1 MLIKLDC
8 WWQSQTC
15 GAAQLDGTINYSV
28 SDVLTPL
35 LGMVWSKIA
44 QVFSFGSQWG
54 DNTIRVIEGNDA
66 SAMLR
71 RVEGILEDS
80 MRVLSSHER
89 VLSQGEFDTFSIK
102 YRNLTFKV
110 VEVKQE
116 VHNEQTRGIFSASP
130 AGRQPFRLDQQ
141 VALLYRQ
148 ARIYQRDVLTAS
160 RRAQAMEEAAFNEMH
175 RVDTQPGSSEI
186 TEARLITHRISGI
199 VSPDS
204 LASSTTGSETST
216 LVDRQPYLAIA
227 HVRPGRSGPTDST
240 EAADSDTYREI
251 LILESEEKTIVM
263 INPNRRHLNK
273 DLDPLDESSIQE
285 MSRAG
290 EALLRVTDPHNLQGY
305 EVIGAQ
311 QETSWVD
318 SFVNT
323 LSRLGVGIGADMM

>member
-1 MLIKLDC
+1 
-8 WWQSQTC
+8 
-15 GAAQLDGTINYSV
+15 
-28 SDVLTPL
+28 
-35 LGMVWSKIA
+35 MVWSKIA

-54 DNTIRVIEGNDA
+54 DNTIRVVEGNDA
-66 SAMLR
+66 SAMLK

-102 YRNLTFKV
+102 YRNLTLKV

-116 VHNEQTRGIFSASP
+116 VHGEQTRGIFSASP

-160 RRAQAMEEAAFNEMH
+160 RRAQAMEEAVFNEIH
-175 RVDTQPGSSEI
+175 GVDTQ
-186 TEARLITHRISGI
+186 
-199 VSPDS
+199 PDS

-227 HVRPGRSGPTDST
+227 HVRPGRSGSTDST
-240 EAADSDTYREI
+240 ESADSDTYREI

-263 INPNRRHLNK
+263 ISGYLIGYPNRRHLNK
-273 DLDPLDESSIQE
+273 DFDPLDESSIQE

>member
-1 MLIKLDC
+1 
-8 WWQSQTC
+8 
-15 GAAQLDGTINYSV
+15 
-28 SDVLTPL
+28 
-35 LGMVWSKIA
+35 MVWSKIA

-54 DNTIRVIEGNDA
+54 DNTIRVVEGNDA
-66 SAMLR
+66 SAMLK

-160 RRAQAMEEAAFNEMH
+160 RRAQAMEEAVFNEIH
-175 RVDTQPGSSEI
+175 GVDTQP
-186 TEARLITHRISGI
+186 
-199 VSPDS
+199 
-204 LASSTTGSETST
+204 
-216 LVDRQPYLAIA
+216 VDRQPYLAIA
-227 HVRPGRSGPTDST
+227 HVRPGRSGSTDST
-240 EAADSDTYREI
+240 ESADSDTYREI

-273 DLDPLDESSIQE
+273 DFDPLDESSIQE

>member
-1 MLIKLDC
+1 
-8 WWQSQTC
+8 
-15 GAAQLDGTINYSV
+15 
-28 SDVLTPL
+28 
-35 LGMVWSKIA
+35 MVWSKIA

-54 DNTIRVIEGNDA
+54 DNTIRVVEGNDA
-66 SAMLR
+66 SAMLK

-102 YRNLTFKV
+102 YRNLTLKV

-116 VHNEQTRGIFSASP
+116 VHGEQTRGIFSASP

-160 RRAQAMEEAAFNEMH
+160 RRAQAMEEAVFNEIH
-175 RVDTQPGSSEI
+175 GVDTQPGSSEI
-186 TEARLITHRISGI
+186 IEARITLNHAPVADFILLPGVRIGGNL
-199 VSPDS
+199 VLNS

-227 HVRPGRSGPTDST
+227 HVRPGRSGSTDST
-240 EAADSDTYREI
+240 ESADSDTYREI

-273 DLDPLDESSIQE
+273 DFDPLDESSIQE